1 MIWIRES
8 LLGCTQRVRVGGELS
23 EEVKVTSAVP
33 QGSVLGPLL
42 FLACV
47 NDIGKNTES
56 HIRLCAD
63 DCVTYRKI
71 LTKGD
76 TLKL

>member
-1 MIWIRES
+1 MYDDTTYTLS
-8 LLGCTQRVRVGGELS
+8 LVDVMPSYNLT
-23 EEVKVTSAVP
+23 
-33 QGSVLGPLL
+33 
-42 FLACV
+42 FLAYV